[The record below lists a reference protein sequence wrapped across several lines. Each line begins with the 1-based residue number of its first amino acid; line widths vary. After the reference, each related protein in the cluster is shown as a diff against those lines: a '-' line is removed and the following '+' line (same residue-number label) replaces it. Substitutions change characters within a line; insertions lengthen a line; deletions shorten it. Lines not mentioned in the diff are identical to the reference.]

1 MLAGR
6 SILCTSP
13 VTNIACLVVRFLT
26 GHWRERRGERGV
38 ATDHE
43 IKNVYMVLF
52 AVNKFATFTFHSNE
66 VLTVITSHRGRSE
79 MGFHLVLYS
88 VQDTEIGMYQVIID
102 IISSSRGKERQVKSG
117 VCYNS
122 YYSSDSGENGASEF
136 IRATAEILQRTTN
149 GNLHSL
155 SAEITKQSI

>member
-26 GHWRERRGERGV
+26 GERWGLDGWRGKRGV
-38 ATDHE
+38 ANDHE

-66 VLTVITSHRGRSE
+66 VLTVITSHHGRSE

-88 VQDTEIGMYQVIID
+88 DQATEIGMYQVIID
-102 IISSSRGKERQVKSG
+102 IIR
-117 VCYNS
+117 
-122 YYSSDSGENGASEF
+122 
-136 IRATAEILQRTTN
+136 
-149 GNLHSL
+149 
-155 SAEITKQSI
+155 

>member
-1 MLAGR
+1 MPCCSVLNWGLEGAGR
-6 SILCTSP
+6 
-13 VTNIACLVVRFLT
+13 
-26 GHWRERRGERGV
+26 ERSRH
-38 ATDHE
+38 HE

-102 IISSSRGKERQVKSG
+102 IISSSRGTERQVWC
-117 VCYNS
+117 V
-122 YYSSDSGENGASEF
+122 
-136 IRATAEILQRTTN
+136 L
-149 GNLHSL
+149 
-155 SAEITKQSI
+155 